1 MSADCPVIPSAVTTA
16 DTSRPRSKT
25 YGLAD
30 LISRWPASEPL
41 CCQIAG
47 DPRANPG
54 FSLLATPEAIHKPAT
69 IGEFADLIRSPQS
82 CIQPAAP
89 FGPGWLLSINY
100 AAGHQLEP
108 TAAATDATQTQSP
121 FATLARIES
130 GYTLDNQTGALTSFG
145 SPPKLSPP
153 ATSAGFIINKTQGLE
168 RQAAYIDA
176 VGQVVELIRAGD
188 VFQVNLTHRLCANFA
203 GSTRALLATL
213 VDSLQPWHG
222 FYLETPSDSHTGVA
236 AVASISPELFLD
248 LTPTGIVQTRPM
260 KGTRPGTTPAAEL
273 QLADKDKAELAM
285 IVDLM
290 RNDLGRVCEFGSVR
304 VTQDRTI
311 EPHGGTATT
320 PSLWQGVATIEGRLR
335 NTLDVCDLLAACFPP
350 GSITGAPKIRA
361 MQIIDQLE
369 PSLGFDHSFPQR
381 GAYCGTCGYIGDDG
395 SASLN
400 VAIRTAIVTGQSAG
414 RGSVETGL
422 VHYPVG
428 AGIVADSVPE
438 NEWQETLDKA
448 KPFLD
453 LCESGG
459 KPCHDIA
466 KD

>member
-47 DPRANPG
+47 DPQANPG
-54 FSLLATPEAIHKPAT
+54 FSLLARPETILKPT
-69 IGEFADLIRSPQS
+69 TVCEFADLIRSSQS
-82 CIQPAAP
+82 CIQPAGP

-100 AAGHQLEP
+100 HAGHQLEP
-108 TAAATDATQTQSP
+108 TAAATDTTQSQSP
-121 FATLARIES
+121 IATLARIEA
-130 GYTLDNQTGALTSFG
+130 GYILDNQTGTLTSFG
-145 SPPKLSPP
+145 SPPKLNPP
-153 ATSAGFIINKTQGLE
+153 ATSAGFIVNKTQGLE

-176 VGQVVELIRAGD
+176 VSQAVQLIRNGD

-203 GSTRALLATL
+203 GSTRALMTTLAGAI
-213 VDSLQPWHG
+213 QPWHG

-236 AVASISPELFLD
+236 AVASLSPELFLNLSPD
-248 LTPTGIVQTRPM
+248 STVRTRPM

-320 PSLWQGVATIEGRLR
+320 PALWQGVATIEGKLR

-369 PSLGFDHSFPQR
+369 PALGFGESFPRR
-381 GAYCGTCGYIGDDG
+381 GPYCGTCGFIGDDG

-400 VAIRTAIVTGQSAG
+400 VAIRTAIVTGHSAG
-414 RGSVETGL
+414 TGTVKNGK

-428 AGIVADSVPE
+428 AGIVADSIPE

-448 KPFLD
+448 KVFLG

-459 KPCHDIA
+459 KPCRDVA
-466 KD
+466 ED